1 MKKISQS
8 LRRKRQPTLP
18 LFLKVHS
25 TQHTKEHLLR
35 KPTVHHLWAAVLK
48 APVLANVL
56 RHHPADQLLGLQKT
70 HQTLEIGRAH
80 V

>member
-48 APVLANVL
+48 AP
-56 RHHPADQLLGLQKT
+56 
-70 HQTLEIGRAH
+70 EIGRAH